1 MASQPASGGAL
12 NFTSGKNTMID
23 YSLYG
28 LDDKDVELYREQIYN
43 LVGKSV
49 VQVLLS
55 NRPITKQSILAHL
68 IKRSKDSPR
77 NIAKS
82 CTEPLS
88 RSLGLTVV
96 SRDICKNRTCAPS
109 SLFWLF

>member
-1 MASQPASGGAL
+1 MELAVFYFLMASQPVSGSAL

-55 NRPITKQSILAHL
+55 NKTITKQSILAHL
-68 IKRSKDSPR
+68 IKEIERQPEDYCQKLHR
-77 NIAKS
+77 AAIEVIGVNG
-82 CTEPLS
+82 
-88 RSLGLTVV
+88 R
-96 SRDICKNRTCAPS
+96 
-109 SLFWLF
+109 

>member
-1 MASQPASGGAL
+1 MEFAVFYFFNGFSALSGGAL

-68 IKRSKDSPR
+68 IKEIERQPEDYCQKLHR
-77 NIAKS
+77 AAI
-82 CTEPLS
+82 EVIGVHG
-88 RSLGLTVV
+88 R
-96 SRDICKNRTCAPS
+96 
-109 SLFWLF
+109 